1 MKQSFAP
8 LRHRYIKGR
17 WWSLLAYEKK
27 MLSEQFKTN
36 YGTRTIVEV
45 QDLPTASS
53 RCRSSIV
60 CSLDADPMLLTPP
73 RSTKKCRHVF
83 DTSLSS
89 TSSSLAV
96 LIQKK
101 VADPA
106 FREQHFAKL
115 SRHHRLLLVLNDYQC
130 SCGCHFSVRQGS
142 FVLLDET
149 KAVSSS
155 NSNEHRLVAVISN
168 QLICSKVP
176 AYFLCDVQSIWARV
190 RLRPS
195 QADVQSFDL

>member
-1 MKQSFAP
+1 MITASIQ
-8 LRHRYIKGR
+8 G
-17 WWSLLAYEKK
+17 K

-45 QDLPTASS
+45 QDLPSASS

-60 CSLDADPMLLTPP
+60 CSLDADPMLLPSP
-73 RSTKKCRHVF
+73 QSSKKCRHVF
-83 DTSLSS
+83 HTSLSS

-101 VADPA
+101 VSDPA
-106 FREQHFAKL
+106 FRKQYFAKL

-176 AYFLCDVQSIWARV
+176 ASFLCDVHSIWARV

-195 QADVQSFDL
+195 QPDIQSFDL